1 MMDPITAIG
10 LASSLITFVEF
21 ATKIVTGTYEV
32 YTSSEGT
39 TITNAHINTII
50 SDLKEVATD
59 LETELPGKSKHE
71 RALKELASKCDK
83 IAGELL
89 QLLNRIRS
97 DGNHSTWNSLKAAI
111 VSMRKQKEIVILEK
125 RLNDY
130 RLQILTR
137 LTLML
142 Q

>member
-1 MMDPITAIG
+1 MDPITAIG

-39 TITNAHINTII
+39 TVTNAHIDTII
-50 SDLKEVATD
+50 SDLEEAATD

-71 RALKELASKCDK
+71 RALKELASKCNK
-83 IAGELL
+83 VAGELL

-97 DGNHSTWNSLKAAI
+97 YGSHSTWKSFKAAI
-111 VSMRKQKEIVILEK
+111 ISMRKQKEITVLEK

-130 RLQILTR
+130 RVQILTR

-142 Q
+142 K